1 MKVGLIG
8 LPGSGK
14 TSLFNALTR
23 SQARTHEY
31 DAHDTAVNLA
41 TIPVPDPRF
50 DIAVEICRPKKQ
62 VQASI
67 EVVDG
72 AARIESDA
80 HGRSFGTDFLAG
92 VRSVDALVLVLGAFR
107 TDPAGGDP
115 GQSAIRDAE
124 IVAQE
129 LLLADLTVLDNRLI
143 RLEKTKAAKRQGA
156 AEAAEELAV
165 RSLHQKLD
173 AMQPLRSSELTPDEE
188 RVAKAFA
195 LVTAKPLILVLNVA
209 ESAVGSRGPHIA
221 AVEAYAAAADLPLI
235 VLCAKLEAE
244 IAQMDPAEER
254 DYLAA
259 MGLTVSA
266 RDALIRI
273 AYSRLGLISFL
284 TVGSDEVRCWTIKAG
299 TTAVGAAEKIH
310 TDIARTFIRAEVME
324 FADFQAAGGWDAAR
338 AAGKM
343 RLEGKDYVVR
353 DGEIV
358 HIRNSRG

>member
-31 DAHDTAVNLA
+31 DAHDTTVNLA
-41 TIPVPDPRF
+41 TIPVPDRRF
-50 DIAVEICRPKKQ
+50 DVAVELCRPKKQ

-72 AARIESDA
+72 AARIETGD
-80 HGRSFGTDFLAG
+80 HGRTFGTDFLAG
-92 VRSVDALVLVLGAFR
+92 VRSVDALVLVLGAFAPR
-107 TDPAGGDP
+107 SDAASSACSPA
-115 GQSAIRDAE
+115 RDADM
-124 IVAQE
+124 VAQE
-129 LLLADLTVLDNRLI
+129 LILADLTVLDNRLA
-143 RLEKTKAAKRQGA
+143 RLEKGKAAKRLGA
-156 AEAAEELAV
+156 AEMAEEAAI
-165 RSLHQKLD
+165 RSLHSRLD
-173 AMQPLRSSELTPDEE
+173 NLEPLTSAEMSPDEE
-188 RVAKAFA
+188 RLAKAFA

-209 ESAVGSRGPHIA
+209 EEDIGRNGPHIQ
-221 AVEAYAAAADLPLI
+221 ETQAYAERAGLPLI
-235 VLCAKLEAE
+235 VMCAKLEAE
-244 IAQMDPAEER
+244 IAQMEPAEER

-259 MGLTVSA
+259 MGLSESS
-266 RDALIRI
+266 RDTLIRV

-284 TVGSDEVRCWTIKAG
+284 TVGADEVRCWTIKSG

-310 TDIARTFIRAEVME
+310 TDLARTFIRAEVMN
-324 FADFQAAGGWDAAR
+324 FDDFEAAGGWDAAR

-353 DGEIV
+353 DAEIV